1 MEKLSEKVENRESE
15 KKKKNN
21 MKVTAENIRSW
32 FYDSAPGAQAYF
44 RI

>member
-21 MKVTAENIRSW
+21 MKVTAENIRS
-32 FYDSAPGAQAYF
+32 
-44 RI
+44 